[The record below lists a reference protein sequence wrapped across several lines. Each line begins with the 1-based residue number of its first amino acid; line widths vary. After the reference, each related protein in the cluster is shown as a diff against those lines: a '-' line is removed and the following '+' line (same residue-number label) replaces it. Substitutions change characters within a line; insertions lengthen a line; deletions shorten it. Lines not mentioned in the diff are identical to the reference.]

1 MYEVHQRRREVSQ
14 NPARQLS
21 QKKKILSA
29 IERVEM
35 LENTLP
41 TVVAEVNK
49 ALTNIDKSL
58 ARFQVILDALVEVV
72 GPQQV
77 QAAVDIAN
85 AKKEAERAEAAKQ
98 ALEIAV
104 KEGRLKAVTEVAPNT
119 ILVGKEVDKEGNQ
132 VGSRVQLSF
141 KSIKPEFRD
150 TLLGK
155 SAGAVID
162 LPDGKFEV
170 QEVYELVEPPVS
182 TYAADAVEPKQ
193 E

>member
-1 MYEVHQRRREVSQ
+1 MSQ